1 MSHSYS
7 TPPPSA
13 SSHLHFAM
21 CTEHRRIYD
30 HVLSTLPIFQTLQH
44 FLRFPMADSCLSLDG
59 HSDRPSHQLESDTRQ
74 HCFSTLHTHLTTCL
88 TACALVCR
96 CVPCLPHASPLLPR
110 RAFAILAK
118 ISWVANPHHLRPHCR
133 QPSVIPDRCR
143 VPRISRT
150 LTSSPT
156 NVLLAF
162 PLTRLRL
169 SACLRR
175 SPSISRVKSPPETPV
190 PPSPWLLGR

>member
-1 MSHSYS
+1 MYS
-7 TPPPSA
+7 PCFRHFRLSSTFSDSLWPTLVYHLMAIPIDLVTNLNPILVNTASA
-13 SSHLHFAM
+13 
-21 CTEHRRIYD
+21 
-30 HVLSTLPIFQTLQH
+30 P
-44 FLRFPMADSCLSLDG
+44 
-59 HSDRPSHQLESDTRQ
+59 
-74 HCFSTLHTHLTTCL
+74 LHTHLTTCL

-110 RAFAILAK
+110 RASAILAK
-118 ISWVANPHHLRPHCR
+118 ISWVANPRHLRPHCR

-169 SACLRR
+169 SASLRH
-175 SPSISRVKSPPETPV
+175 SPSIS
-190 PPSPWLLGR
+190 